1 MMTEEESATSSE
13 QNMLIAALKREVL
26 LLRNEMNFEMF
37 LKQQHLQHIG
47 RLHRE
52 HVMDTSVE
60 AERQQLVSYT
70 LKIDTNQGIPDIKFF
85 LLFSIIQP
93 GCYNNNY
100 SVQRRL

>member
-1 MMTEEESATSSE
+1 MSEGAPTPAPNIMMTEEESATSSE

-60 AERQQLVSYT
+60 AERQQLVS
-70 LKIDTNQGIPDIKFF
+70 
-85 LLFSIIQP
+85 
-93 GCYNNNY
+93 
-100 SVQRRL
+100 